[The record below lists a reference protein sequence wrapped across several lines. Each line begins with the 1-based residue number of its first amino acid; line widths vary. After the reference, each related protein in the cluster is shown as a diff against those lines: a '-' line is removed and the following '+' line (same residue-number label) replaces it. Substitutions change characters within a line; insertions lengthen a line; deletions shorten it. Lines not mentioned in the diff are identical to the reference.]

1 MGTRNLTMVID
12 RQGTI
17 KVAQYGQWDG
27 YPSGNGVE
35 ILAFAKDKNNL
46 EKLEKRLEE
55 VEFVTPNCCV
65 KSFIE
70 GYNKRAEENCRTEN
84 DKYFYERFI
93 SRDVGADILKNI
105 ITEDYVDMPN
115 ELKGTIWLED
125 ETDFGKD
132 SIFCEWAYCINFQ
145 TNKLECFD
153 GFNKSKKNQHPRFA
167 IKKPQ
172 EGSTGYY
179 YGIRLLKEYD
189 LDNLP
194 DKDDFIED
202 LDTLGSID
210 SSPDY
215 EEDDEIQGMKYK
227 TKEVVPVSFDK
238 ETPVAPIPT
247 QYGYRSGRHNC
258 PRCKNQLPS
267 KENALKKK
275 APRLYCDRCGQR
287 IDWES
292 VKD

>member
-1 MGTRNLTMVID
+1 MRGCT
-12 RQGTI
+12 
-17 KVAQYGQWDG
+17 
-27 YPSGNGVE
+27 GN
-35 ILAFAKDKNNL
+35 
-46 EKLEKRLEE
+46 
-55 VEFVTPNCCV
+55 
-65 KSFIE
+65 
-70 GYNKRAEENCRTEN
+70 
-84 DKYFYERFI
+84 
-93 SRDVGADILKNI
+93 
-105 ITEDYVDMPN
+105 
-115 ELKGTIWLED
+115 
-125 ETDFGKD
+125 
-132 SIFCEWAYCINFQ
+132 
-145 TNKLECFD
+145 
-153 GFNKSKKNQHPRFA
+153 
-167 IKKPQ
+167 
-172 EGSTGYY
+172 Y

-202 LDTLGSID
+202 LDILCNEGCG
-210 SSPDY
+210 PD
-215 EEDDEIQGMKYK
+215 EEKDK
-227 TKEVVPVSFDK
+227 KEEVITFDK

>member
-46 EKLEKRLEE
+46 EKLEKRLND
-55 VEFVTPNCCV
+55 VNFITPTCSA
-65 KSFIE
+65 KKFFE
-70 GYNKRAEENCRTEN
+70 DYNKRARENCLTDN
-84 DKYFYERFI
+84 DKYFFETFM

-105 ITEDYVDMPN
+105 VNEDYSNMPN
-115 ELKGTIWLED
+115 ELKGTIWLGN
-125 ETDFGKD
+125 ETKFGQD

-153 GFNKSKKNQHPRFA
+153 GFNKSKKRQHPRFA
-167 IKKPQ
+167 IKKPR
-172 EGSTGYY
+172 ERATGDY

-194 DKDDFIED
+194 NKDDFIED
-202 LDTLGSID
+202 LDTLCNEGCD
-210 SSPDY
+210 SD
-215 EEDDEIQGMKYK
+215 EE
-227 TKEVVPVSFDK
+227 EVITFDK
-238 ETPVAPIPT
+238 ETPIAPIPT

>member
-12 RQGTI
+12 KQGII

-27 YPSGNGVE
+27 YPSGNGIE
-35 ILAFAKDKNNL
+35 ILAFAKDKSNL

-55 VEFVTPNCCV
+55 VEFITPTCSA
-65 KSFIE
+65 KPFFK
-70 GYNKRAEENCRTEN
+70 GYNKRANKNCLTDN
-84 DKYFYERFI
+84 DRYFFETFM

-105 ITEDYVDMPN
+105 VNEDYSNMPN
-115 ELKGTIWLED
+115 ELKGTIWLGD
-125 ETDFGKD
+125 ETKFGQD

-153 GFNKSKKNQHPRFA
+153 GFNKSKKKQHPRFA

-172 EGSTGYY
+172 EGSTGNY

-202 LDTLGSID
+202 LDTLGSEGAG
-210 SSPDY
+210 PDA
-215 EEDDEIQGMKYK
+215 EEE
-227 TKEVVPVSFDK
+227 KEEVITFDK
-238 ETPVAPIPT
+238 ETPIAPIPT
-247 QYGYRSGRHNC
+247 SNYSDRHNC
-258 PRCKNQLPS
+258 PRCKNQLPL

-287 IDWES
+287 IDWDA